1 MRLVL
6 ILLSAAFSGSVTVL
20 AQDAALGIRSH
31 HIDPES
37 AEVRDYF
44 FPYGSLVSSVYPNS
58 GAKDLGLEA
67 LDYLYQINDEKVSQD
82 RSISAILEDYR
93 PGESVNVYYER
104 AGRLRSGTLRLS
116 DADDLEEVHRSS
128 EQDPFL
134 GISSTHAEKPSGVK
148 GAIVNVLNNSTA
160 QAMGMEN
167 KDIITKIDGKPI
179 FAWSDLGGVID
190 ERSVGDIIEVQYY
203 RDGKLFEESRPI
215 KSRAA
220 THNTHSRPD
229 GPVIVG
235 DIDPV
240 APPSEVVL
248 NDLPPEVE
256 TPAIADMP
264 NGQMPRLNSIS
275 IEQLNV
281 FPNPSDGIFNIQL
294 DLPEEGRTSIQVF
307 NSQGQRVYEN
317 NLGNFS
323 GVFSDRIDISS
334 TAKGIFFLLVRQ
346 GDQTL
351 SKQLMLQ

>member
-6 ILLSAAFSGSVTVL
+6 ILLLAAFSSAFSLL

-31 HIDPES
+31 HIGPES
-37 AEVRDYF
+37 AKARDYF

-58 GAKDLGLEA
+58 AAKELGLEA
-67 LDYLYQINDEKVSQD
+67 LDYLYQINDQKVSRE
-82 RSISAILEDYR
+82 RSISDILEAYQ
-93 PGESVNVYYER
+93 PGETVTVYYQR
-104 AGRLRSGTLRLS
+104 AGRLKSGTLRLS
-116 DADDLEEVHRSS
+116 DADKLERVHRSS

-134 GISSTHAEKPSGVK
+134 GVSSTHAEKPKGAK

-160 QAMGMEN
+160 QAMGLEN
-167 KDIITKIDGKPI
+167 KDIITQIDRKPI
-179 FAWSDLGGVID
+179 FSWSDLSGVID

-203 RDGKLFEESRPI
+203 RDGNLFEESRPI

-220 THNTHSRPD
+220 THNSHSRPD

-248 NDLPPEVE
+248 NDLPAEIE
-256 TPAIADMP
+256 TPTMADMP
-264 NGQMPRLNSIS
+264 EGQMPRLNTIS

-317 NLGNFS
+317 NLGNFT

-334 TAKGIFFLLVRQ
+334 TAKGIFFLLVQQ

-351 SKQLMLQ
+351 SKQLILQ